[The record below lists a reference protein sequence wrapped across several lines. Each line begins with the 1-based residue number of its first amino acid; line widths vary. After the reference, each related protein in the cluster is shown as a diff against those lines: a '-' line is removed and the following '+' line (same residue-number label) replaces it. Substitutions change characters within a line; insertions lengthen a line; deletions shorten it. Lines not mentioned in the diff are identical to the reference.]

1 MALLIQ
7 SGKALKA
14 NTGKLTIK
22 FPVPFQQTPNV
33 IISHYWEK
41 ADAGVGCVDTIDTIY
56 LDSFTVISQNAAT
69 NYYVNWIAIQE

>member
-22 FPVPFQQTPNV
+22 FPVPFQQIPNV
-33 IISHYWEK
+33 IISHY
-41 ADAGVGCVDTIDTIY
+41 
-56 LDSFTVISQNAAT
+56 
-69 NYYVNWIAIQE
+69 